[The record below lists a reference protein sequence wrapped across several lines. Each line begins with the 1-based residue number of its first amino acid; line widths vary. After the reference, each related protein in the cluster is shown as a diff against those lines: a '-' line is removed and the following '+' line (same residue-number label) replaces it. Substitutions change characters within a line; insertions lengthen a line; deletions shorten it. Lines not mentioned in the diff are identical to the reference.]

1 MGSELAIGFDIG
13 GSTVR
18 AGLIRFSGDT
28 YEVLEQRKEN
38 FGGDDKAPHQL
49 AQRIA
54 SMAAQLRVPD
64 YCEPP
69 IPCGIGL
76 CAQLTAGGEHVVNSP
91 NLHWRDVPFGSLIR
105 EVVKHA
111 TIRITNDLNA
121 ILVGEN
127 AFGAARGFNDVVA
140 IYPGTGI
147 GGALLVD
154 GSLIEGAH
162 GFAGEIGHV
171 KVGSGISCGCGG
183 VGCLET
189 VAGGYYIERRIASD
203 RQDGRLDRAYYDPDQ
218 PIRVD
223 AIDRAYADGEPYA
236 RELWAEVTDA
246 LATAA
251 AVLVGF
257 LNPEM
262 ILLGGGV
269 LDHCPNLLE
278 KLRTAIP
285 ARSPGVC
292 GDGLTVNLG
301 ELGWLGGVL
310 GAAQYACRSR
320 STA

>member
-1 MGSELAIGFDIG
+1 MGRELAIGFDIG

-18 AGLIRFSGDT
+18 AGLIRFSGDA
-28 YEVLEQRKEN
+28 YEILEQRREN

-49 AQRIA
+49 VRRIA
-54 SMAAQLRVPD
+54 SMAAQLRPLD
-64 YCEPP
+64 RGESSIP
-69 IPCGIGL
+69 IGIGL

-91 NLHWRDVPFGSLIR
+91 NLYWRDVPFGCLIR
-105 EVVKHA
+105 EAVKDT

-121 ILVGEN
+121 ILVGEHG
-127 AFGAARGFNDVVA
+127 FGAARGFDNVVA

-154 GSLIEGAH
+154 GSLVEGAR

-171 KVGSGISCGCGG
+171 KVGSGIPCGCGG

-189 VAGGYYIERRIASD
+189 VAGGFYIERRVASD
-203 RQDGRLDRAYYDPDQ
+203 RQDGRLDLAYYNPDQ

-236 RELWAEVTDA
+236 RELWAEVADA
-246 LATAA
+246 LASAT

-257 LNPEM
+257 LNPEL

-269 LDHCPNLLE
+269 LDRCPNLFE
-278 KLRTAIP
+278 ILRTAVT

-292 GDGLTVNLG
+292 GDGLAVCLG
-301 ELGWLGGVL
+301 NLGWLGGVL
-310 GAAQYACRSR
+310 GAAQYAYRSG
-320 STA
+320 STG